1 MIFGWVAP
9 VLEPSDQW
17 DMRRSGWTLCRG
29 HQGSRCNCQ
38 HVLVCDT
45 RALTSQQRHGLALAD
60 RPAWR
65 LIMLGVEEPAE
76 RAALLALGCAEALGA
91 STTLRELAVRA
102 ARVDEMFGLL
112 PRWRDLGPLTLDLFH
127 RDARLGSAWLH
138 LHPREF
144 GVLWRLADTPG
155 ERVTRRQLLEDVWRM
170 GHDPQTNSVEVHV
183 SRLHAKLAAAGCAQ
197 LVQTVPEGGYRL
209 TGDVPFMFPRTP
221 GTERDALDRYLLDLD
236 WAGTPASAALRDEL
250 AQNRR

>member
-9 VLEPSDQW
+9 VREPPDRW
-17 DMRRSGWTLCRG
+17 DLRLSGWTLCHG
-29 HQGSRCNCQ
+29 HHGNRCDCQ

-45 RALTSQQRHGLALAD
+45 RTLTCQQRRGLAESD

-91 STTLRELAVRA
+91 STTRRELAVRA
-102 ARVDEMFGLL
+102 KRIDGMFGVL
-112 PRWRDLGPLTLDLFH
+112 PRWRDLGPLTLDLLH
-127 RDARLGSAWLH
+127 RDARTGSTWLR

-155 ERVTRRQLLEDVWRM
+155 ERVTRRQLLRDVWRM

-183 SRLHAKLAAAGCAQ
+183 SRLRSKLEAAGCPQ
-197 LVQTVPEGGYRL
+197 LVQTAPEGGYRL
-209 TGDVPFMFPRTP
+209 VGEVPLMFPSAT
-221 GTERDALDRYLLDLD
+221 GSERAALDRYVLTIG
-236 WAGTPASAALRDEL
+236 WTATPARTGSCDEL
-250 AQNRR
+250 PQIRR

>member
-1 MIFGWVAP
+1 M
-9 VLEPSDQW
+9 
-17 DMRRSGWTLCRG
+17 
-29 HQGSRCNCQ
+29 
-38 HVLVCDT
+38 CDT
-45 RALTSQQRHGLALAD
+45 RALSADQRRGLAEAD

-65 LIMLGVEEPAE
+65 LIMLGVELPSE

-127 RDARLGSAWLH
+127 RDVRKGSTWLH

-183 SRLHAKLAAAGCAQ
+183 SRLRSKLGAAGCAE

-209 TGDVPFMFPRTP
+209 AGDVPFMFASAP
-221 GTERDALDRYLLDLD
+221 GSERDALDRYLLTID
-236 WAGTPASAALRDEL
+236 WTPAADSADFCDEL
-250 AQNRR
+250 PQNRR

>member
-9 VLEPSDQW
+9 VREPPDNW
-17 DMRRSGWTLCRG
+17 DIRRSGWSLCHG
-29 HQGSRCNCQ
+29 HQGSRCDCQ

-45 RALTSQQRHGLALAD
+45 RGLTPVQRHGLAEAD

-127 RDARLGSAWLH
+127 RDARKGSTWLH

-155 ERVTRRQLLEDVWRM
+155 ERVTRRQLLEDVWRL

-183 SRLHAKLAAAGCAQ
+183 SRLRSKLGAAGCAQ

-209 TGDVPFMFPRTP
+209 TGEVPFMFARTP
-221 GTERDALDRYLLDLD
+221 GSERDALDRYLLKMD
-236 WAGTPASAALRDEL
+236 WAGAAKSAELRDEL

>member
-1 MIFGWVAP
+1 MKFGWVAP
-9 VLEPSDQW
+9 VTEPPGRW
-17 DMRRSGWTLCRG
+17 DLRLTGWTLCHG
-29 HQGSRCNCQ
+29 HRGSRCDCQ

-45 RALTSQQRHGLALAD
+45 RVLTRQQRRGLAHAD

-65 LIMLGVEEPAE
+65 LIMLGVEQPAE

-127 RDARLGSAWLH
+127 RDARKGSTWLR

-144 GVLWRLADTPG
+144 AVLWRLSDAPG
-155 ERVTRRQLLEDVWRM
+155 ERVTRRQLLDEVWRT

-183 SRLHAKLAAAGCAQ
+183 SRLRSKLGAAGCAQ

-209 TGDVPFMFPRTP
+209 SGEMPLMFPARP
-221 GTERDALDRYLLDLD
+221 A
-236 WAGTPASAALRDEL
+236 ASAMHWTARC
-250 AQNRR
+250 